1 MAWRED
7 RYVLDGDRLIDIE
20 GAPFGLRRE
29 VKETSLPRVQDV
41 AYTIPHPL
49 AHLLNFGDVL
59 VQTAGATQAF
69 TFDGVADPRAVHAAI
84 SARLAA
90 AREFETA
97 GHQRQVRDEMTSLL
111 GAYHRLAHT
120 EPTNDGIEQTAEPL
134 PPLPA
139 RAAIDS

>member
-1 MAWRED
+1 M
-7 RYVLDGDRLIDIE
+7 
-20 GAPFGLRRE
+20 
-29 VKETSLPRVQDV
+29 QDV

-90 AREFETA
+90 ARDAETA
-97 GHQRQVRDEMTSLL
+97 GHQRQARDEMTSILR
-111 GAYHRLAHT
+111 AYHRLAHAAPDGASGDGD
-120 EPTNDGIEQTAEPL
+120 EPS
-134 PPLPA
+134 PA
-139 RAAIDS
+139 PSGSGSG